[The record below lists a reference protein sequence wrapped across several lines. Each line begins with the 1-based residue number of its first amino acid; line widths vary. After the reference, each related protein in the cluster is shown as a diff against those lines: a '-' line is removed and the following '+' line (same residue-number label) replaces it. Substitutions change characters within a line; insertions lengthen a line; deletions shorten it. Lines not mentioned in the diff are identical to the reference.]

1 MATTLSIWSNAALPG
16 GAERALRAA
25 VAPHAL
31 FEASHRSTNLVS
43 GPNDASIDEAD
54 VIFGQ
59 PDPSVVRTSSKLR
72 WIHLTSA
79 GYTRY
84 DTDDVRAAM
93 QQRGIRLTTSSSVY
107 AAPCAEHV
115 LAMMLAVSRELPACL
130 DTQRTTRAWP
140 MIERRAA
147 SRLTDGQEVVLLGF
161 GAIARRL
168 CELLSPLAPKIT
180 AFRRNVAADA
190 PSGIAFVDARG
201 LAAALRTAD
210 HVVDLL
216 PESASTVSFVNA
228 SFLSAMKAGAHFYNV
243 GRGNTV
249 DQDALVAALATN
261 HLGSAYL
268 DVTTPEPLPPDH
280 ALWSA
285 PRCFITPHMAG
296 GHHDEGERLLRHFL
310 DNVAAFVAGRPL
322 RDQVM

>member
-43 GPNDASIDEAD
+43 GPADAAIDEAD

-59 PDPSVVRTSSKLR
+59 PDPSIVMTSPKLR

-84 DTDDVRAAM
+84 DTDAVRAEM
-93 QQRGIRLTTSSSVY
+93 QRRGIRLTTSSSVY

-130 DTQRTTRAWP
+130 DTQRTTRTWP
-140 MIERRAA
+140 MVERRAA
-147 SRLTDGQEVVLLGF
+147 SRLLDRQHVVLLGF

-180 AFRRNVAADA
+180 AFRKNVDA
-190 PSGIAFVDARG
+190 TAPPGVAFVDARG
-201 LAAALRTAD
+201 LDAALRSAD

-216 PESASTVSFVNA
+216 PESPSTVSFVNA
-228 SFLSAMKAGAHFYNV
+228 PLLSAMKPGAHFYNV

-249 DQDALVAALATN
+249 DQSALLDALTTN

-280 ALWSA
+280 ALWLA

-296 GHHDEGERLLRHFL
+296 GHHDEGERLVRHFL
-310 DNVAAFVAGRPL
+310 DNLAAFVDRRPL
-322 RDQVM
+322 RDPVI